1 MGGTGNSDTTRKSAV
16 VFAPLPLLTVTVEA
30 RGDQSEIHLHAGGQG
45 VWQARMINAL
55 GVPVTL
61 CGLFGGET
69 GRVLQRLIPDEGIAL
84 QAVEGV
90 SRNGAYVHDRRAGQ
104 RTVFAEAPG
113 DPLSRHELDELH
125 NLVLV
130 EGLDAK
136 ACLLSGPAE
145 PGLVPSEVYHRLAHD
160 LTDDGRHVV
169 ADLTGEDLSAV
180 VDGGANVIKVSH
192 EELLADGRAGSES
205 VDDLLGAMRQLRA
218 AGAEL
223 IVVSRAAEPAL
234 AMIYDDV
241 YVVAMRQFEPA
252 DSRGA
257 GDSMT
262 AGIAAALATGEDFD
276 VAVRLGAAAGALNV
290 TRSGLGTGEGG
301 AVLRLMAHIQLHR
314 FAPGEPAEVGS
325 PTSTSRVA
333 TPNELAERAREK

>member
-1 MGGTGNSDTTRKSAV
+1 MGQDNPDPVPTSAV
-16 VFAPLPLLTVTVEA
+16 VFAPLPLLTVTVEE
-30 RGDQSEIHLHAGGQG
+30 RGDQSDIHIHAGGQG

-69 GRVLQRLIPDEGIAL
+69 GRVLQQLIAEEGIAL
-84 QAVEGV
+84 RAVEGL
-90 SRNGAYVHDRRAGQ
+90 SRNGAYLHDRRAG
-104 RTVFAEAPG
+104 RRVELATMRG

-130 EGLDAK
+130 EGLDAT

-145 PGLVPSEVYHRLAHD
+145 PDTVPSEVYRRLARD
-160 LTDDGRHVV
+160 LSGDGRHVV
-169 ADLTGEDLSAV
+169 ADLSGDDLSAV
-180 VDGGANVIKVSH
+180 IDGGADVIKVSH

-205 VDDLLGAMRQLRA
+205 VNDLVAAMKQLGS

-223 IVVSRAAEPAL
+223 VVVSRAAEPAF
-234 AMIYDDV
+234 AMIHDDI
-241 YVVAMRQFEPA
+241 YVIAMPRFEPA
-252 DSRGA
+252 EPRGA

-262 AGIAAALATGEDFD
+262 AGIAAALARGEEFD

-290 TRSGLGTGEGG
+290 TRFGLGTGDGS
-301 AVLRLMAHIQLHR
+301 AVVRLMAHIRLHHIETED
-314 FAPGEPAEVGS
+314 AAATQS
-325 PTSTSRVA
+325 PTSRSRVA
-333 TPNELAERAREK
+333 TPDELAARVREQ